1 MLPYPTVNIA
11 QYGDPLIRYTADK
24 QGHVTQIIVFILLN
38 HIFFWNIFLYVC
50 AFMS

>member
-11 QYGDPLIRYTADK
+11 QYGDPLIRHPADK

-38 HIFFWNIFLYVC
+38 QIF
-50 AFMS
+50 

>member
-11 QYGDPLIRYTADK
+11 PYGDPLIRYPADK
-24 QGHVTQIIVFILLN
+24 QGYVTQISLFILLN